1 MEKIYG
7 SPIRQ
12 DGLMKVGR
20 NRWDLF
26 YGFGKDDDNEVGWN
40 WRKTFDHQP
49 TLEEVKDTIITQIN
63 SNAQKAI
70 LEGYEWNGHQV
81 WLSDEN
87 LRNYTLAYGLAKDGD
102 LKSMPTV
109 KLGSDDNPLLYA
121 FKNEM
126 CFPLTK
132 TKCELKK
139 HPNSKFECFFNDF
152 NRTKTSLFLPF
163 PSKLIQ
169 DNLVCVLELQE

>member
-40 WRKTFDHQP
+40 WRKTFNHQP
-49 TLEEVKDTIITQIN
+49 TLEEGKDTIITQIN

-87 LRNYTLAYGLAKDGD
+87 QRNYTLAYGLVKDGV
-102 LKSMPTV
+102 LKSMPTI
-109 KLGSDDNPLLYA
+109 KLGSDTNPLLYT
-121 FKNEM
+121 FKDAD
-126 CFPLTK
+126 
-132 TKCELKK
+132 ELISFTLGVQT
-139 HPNSKFECFFNDF
+139 H
-152 NRTKTSLFLPF
+152 
-163 PSKLIQ
+163 IQ
-169 DNLVCVLELQE
+169 GCLEAAWKEKEEIDWSMFV

>member
-12 DGLMKVGR
+12 DGLMQVGR

-26 YGFGKDDDNEVGWN
+26 YGFGKDEDNDMGWN
-40 WRKTFDHQP
+40 WRTTFDHHP

-70 LEGYEWNGHQV
+70 LEDYEWNGHKV

-87 LRNYTLAYGLAKDGD
+87 QRNYALAYGLAKDGD
-102 LKSMPTV
+102 LKTMPKV
-109 KLGSDDNPLLYA
+109 KFGSDDDPFLYT
-121 FKNEM
+121 FKDVEE
-126 CFPLTK
+126 LTSFAIGMQ
-132 TKCELKK
+132 K
-139 HPNSKFECFFNDF
+139 HIQTCLESAWKEKEEIDW
-152 NRTKTSLFLPF
+152 SLF
-163 PSKLIQ
+163 
-169 DNLVCVLELQE
+169 N

>member
-1 MEKIYG
+1 MEKVYG

-26 YGFGKDDDNEVGWN
+26 YGFGKDDGNEVGWN

-87 LRNYTLAYGLAKDGD
+87 QRNYTLAYGLAKDGD
-102 LKSMPTV
+102 MKTMPKV
-109 KLGSDDNPLLYA
+109 KFGSDEDPLLYT
-121 FKNEM
+121 FKDIEE
-126 CFPLTK
+126 LTSFTLGMQAHIQGCLESAWK
-132 TKCELKK
+132 EKK
-139 HPNSKFECFFNDF
+139 EIDW
-152 NRTKTSLFLPF
+152 SLF
-163 PSKLIQ
+163 
-169 DNLVCVLELQE
+169 D

>member
-20 NRWDLF
+20 NCWDLF

-87 LRNYTLAYGLAKDGD
+87 QRNKRCEEIMNIQAYGLKKRIEHIGCRHMLA
-102 LKSMPTV
+102 
-109 KLGSDDNPLLYA
+109 A
-121 FKNEM
+121 FAISI
-126 CFPLTK
+126 LR
-132 TKCELKK
+132 
-139 HPNSKFECFFNDF
+139 FF
-152 NRTKTSLFLPF
+152 LF
-163 PSKLIQ
+163 S
-169 DNLVCVLELQE
+169 